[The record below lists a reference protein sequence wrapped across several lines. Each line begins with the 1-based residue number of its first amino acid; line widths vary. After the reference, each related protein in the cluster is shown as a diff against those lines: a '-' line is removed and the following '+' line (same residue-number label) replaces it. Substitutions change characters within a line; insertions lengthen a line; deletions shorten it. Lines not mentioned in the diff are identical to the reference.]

1 MEIKWLRVALENLN
15 SEAEYLAEEDS
26 ELALKF
32 VNQVVD
38 AISRLRE
45 NPAIGRPG
53 RIHGTRELVI
63 QKSRYIVPYRVRPK
77 LQQIEILR
85 IFHTSRLP
93 PKRW

>member
-63 QKSRYIVPYRVRPK
+63 QKSRYIVPYRVRPQ